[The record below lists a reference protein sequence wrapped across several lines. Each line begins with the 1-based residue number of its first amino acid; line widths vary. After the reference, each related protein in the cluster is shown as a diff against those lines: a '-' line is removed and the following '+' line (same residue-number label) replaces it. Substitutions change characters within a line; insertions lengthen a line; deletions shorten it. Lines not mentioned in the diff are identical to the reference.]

1 MFRLN
6 VTKWKTAC
14 TVPRLLIKEQCNDFS
29 IGDNILEFLQNLVT
43 GEKKKHGLFN
53 DRNWGLYAIKW
64 HSE

>member
-43 GEKKKHGLFN
+43 GEKKKA
-53 DRNWGLYAIKW
+53 WAIQ
-64 HSE
+64 